1 MDRREALK
9 RVGVLMG
16 GAVSASVVSG
26 VLAGCRAG
34 GTASYTPQTL
44 TTSQDE
50 LVATVA
56 ELIIPTTD
64 TPGARTAGVHT
75 FIDQMLTRIYTN
87 EERDRFLAGLADLDA
102 RAQAGGSPTFLESTP
117 EAQTAILQDLEAE
130 ARAARASGA
139 EEMSFFSVMKELT
152 LVGYYTSEIGAT
164 QELKYVHTAGSY
176 DGDVP
181 LDEVGRAYS

>member
-56 ELIIPTTD
+56 ELIIPATD
-64 TPGARTAGVHT
+64 TPGARAAGVHT
-75 FIDQMLTRIYTN
+75 FIDQMLTHIYSN

-102 RAQAGGSPTFLESTP
+102 RAQAGGNPTFLESTP

-130 ARAARASGA
+130 ARAARTSGA
-139 EEMSFFSVMKELT
+139 VAMPFFSVMKELT

-164 QELKYVHTAGSY
+164 QELKYVHAAGSY

-181 LDEVGRAYS
+181 FEEVGRAYS